1 MHPSLRGCNAYQ
13 RGEGGG
19 WGGGGWAGYSNRTPA
34 YPITGPAPSTS
45 NSPAFMGLIHDER
58 SGPEPGSSK
67 LHRRHNRDGPLGILE
82 PSRGPRA
89 GTLQL
94 GAILSS
100 KSGMTFG
107 GGEGGS
113 PSPWDEAQCLVPDR
127 SDDCAAMTFLRDS
140 CDENLRLTC
149 RRSMTGRDRKRK
161 HVSQSDD
168 MRGGKYAVRASLGNG
183 TTAWYG
189 FGENEALGVLLRVTL
204 RPSLCASH
212 RPFGREDLVFTE
224 ANQGASVL
232 RREGRSVEKNT
243 PTYANVRTVHAIG
256 SGAHFG
262 GWVGPQAS
270 YMQT

>member
-1 MHPSLRGCNAYQ
+1 MICG
-13 RGEGGG
+13 
-19 WGGGGWAGYSNRTPA
+19 
-34 YPITGPAPSTS
+34 
-45 NSPAFMGLIHDER
+45 
-58 SGPEPGSSK
+58 
-67 LHRRHNRDGPLGILE
+67 
-82 PSRGPRA
+82 
-89 GTLQL
+89 
-94 GAILSS
+94 
-100 KSGMTFG
+100 
-107 GGEGGS
+107 
-113 PSPWDEAQCLVPDR
+113 
-127 SDDCAAMTFLRDS
+127 
-140 CDENLRLTC
+140 
-149 RRSMTGRDRKRK
+149 
-161 HVSQSDD
+161 
-168 MRGGKYAVRASLGNG
+168 GGKYAVRASLGNG